1 MLAVALVCASLSHT
15 PGHFLDDCNTNPIVL
30 SDVNVS
36 QVHYMRLK
44 PTCNYTFA
52 PDTCRFQRV
61 SMHRFRPKVT
71 TGFLSISGD
80 SGVQRH
86 DECLQE
92 KEGEPFTLT
101 PYVTTV
107 ELDDVDA
114 GDQGCTITVGGDD
127 YEVAMLVIGKAEEWW
142 LALTI
147 PYEGYHIRHAWENGN
162 MNVWYWPFGVYLV
175 FVAYLSFRFYVG
187 HPWSGVVVWDLFWFS
202 VLVDFAWPTMHTASA
217 LEEWPQS
224 RIWTALVLLRVLT
237 YSTVA
242 AVILRCET
250 DEHFQ
255 SSHAPRWPALVTARW
270 AVGAFLLYLVTVATG
285 IGGYVLVPL
294 LVVRYG
300 LPTPR
305 KRASAHGTPR
315 RRKRPAPTHYMT
327 RVSVA
332 VVYAIYAVAIG
343 LALDGRLPLRT
354 VLIVCLSIHFSGLL
368 SAAMTAYV
376 CTSWHTDPYPE
387 ELGAL
392 TGPIVFIDVVQFV
405 LLAVIAVNDDDA
417 VLHATAAVAL
427 VGIAGCFYKLTV
439 ISRAYDSRRSRAG
452 ACEYR
457 RQAYTGF

>member
-107 ELDDVDA
+107 ELDEVDA

-162 MNVWYWPFGVYLV
+162 MNVWYWPFGVYVV

-224 RIWTALVLLRVLT
+224 RIWTALVLL
-237 YSTVA
+237 
-242 AVILRCET
+242 
-250 DEHFQ
+250 
-255 SSHAPRWPALVTARW
+255 
-270 AVGAFLLYLVTVATG
+270 
-285 IGGYVLVPL
+285 
-294 LVVRYG
+294 
-300 LPTPR
+300 
-305 KRASAHGTPR
+305 
-315 RRKRPAPTHYMT
+315 
-327 RVSVA
+327 
-332 VVYAIYAVAIG
+332 
-343 LALDGRLPLRT
+343 
-354 VLIVCLSIHFSGLL
+354 
-368 SAAMTAYV
+368 
-376 CTSWHTDPYPE
+376 
-387 ELGAL
+387 
-392 TGPIVFIDVVQFV
+392 
-405 LLAVIAVNDDDA
+405 
-417 VLHATAAVAL
+417 
-427 VGIAGCFYKLTV
+427 
-439 ISRAYDSRRSRAG
+439 
-452 ACEYR
+452 
-457 RQAYTGF
+457 